1 MNSQTSLFKP
11 QNHTLLVVDDN
22 PANLSVL
29 AEYLEA
35 IGFEVLTARTGEIAL
50 ERAGL
55 ARPDLILLD
64 VLLPGINGFETCR
77 ALKADADTA
86 AIPVIFM
93 TVLTETEHKLRA
105 FEAGAVDYVTKP
117 FQKEEVLARVTT
129 QLHLRNLTER
139 LEQTVAERTRNL
151 ETANRQLQQEI
162 AERRR
167 TEIALQASNRQL
179 AEALNQLQQ
188 TQRQLVQ
195 QERLAA
201 VGQLAGGIA
210 HDFNNILVPIIGY
223 AELGLMELSPDD
235 PLYSDLQRI
244 NEAALR
250 AASLIRQILAFSRK
264 QVLEMRPLDLNEVV
278 VEFEK
283 MLQRIIGE
291 DINLKTI
298 LAPALSPVQADPAQ
312 IEQILMNLAVNARD
326 AMPQGGKL
334 TIETGSVVLD
344 EEYAHKHIGAQA
356 GPHVLLAVSDTGV
369 GMDAAIKERI
379 FEPFFTT
386 KPPGKGTGLG
396 LATVF
401 GIVKQHGG
409 NIWVYSEPGHGT
421 TFKVYL
427 PQPQNVIQPNV
438 TATKSP
444 VSNYGSETVLMV
456 EDEALVRALAVRTLA
471 AHGYRVLEATG
482 PAEGLQIAAE
492 HSATIHLLLTDVV
505 MPQLNGRQL
514 YEKVA
519 ALHPEIKVLFMSGYT
534 DNVIIHHGMLDEGT
548 NFLQK
553 PFTVQSFIQK
563 IREVLG

>member
-1 MNSQTSLFKP
+1 MNSQTPLFKP
-11 QNHTLLVVDDN
+11 KNHTLLVVDDN

-35 IGFEVLTARTGEIAL
+35 IGFEVLTARTGEMAL
-50 ERAGL
+50 ERARL

-105 FEAGAVDYVTKP
+105 FEAGAVDYITKP

-151 ETANRQLQQEI
+151 EMANRQLQQEI

-235 PLYSDLQRI
+235 PLYPDLQRI

-278 VEFEK
+278 VEFKK

-298 LAPALSPVQADPAQ
+298 LAPALPPVQADPAQ

-334 TIETGSVVLD
+334 TIETGSVILD
-344 EEYAHKHIGAQA
+344 EEYAHKHIGALA

-369 GMDAAIKERI
+369 GMDAAIRERI

-409 NIWVYSEPGHGT
+409 NIWVYSEPGQGT

-427 PQPQNVIQPNV
+427 PQLQDVIQPGV
-438 TATKSP
+438 TAAKLP
-444 VSNYGSETVLMV
+444 VSTYGSETVLMV

-492 HSATIHLLLTDVV
+492 HSGTIHLLLTDVV

-519 ALHPEIKVLFMSGYT
+519 ALHPETKVLFMSGYT

-553 PFTVQSFIQK
+553 PFTVQGFIQK